1 MALIR
6 SFNILSRQKILIS
19 NQNVIRRHISDFG
32 ANLKPLKISYLGAPF
47 DKGQVTQSLN
57 LTIIDCLILFYE
69 LPISFF
75 VFLQFFARLES
86 DRNPNLCRLD
96 FRAGFFLNE
105 TTSYICRT
113 YVVASKIARFEN
125 RIQLKWVIHL
135 ENFKTFF

>member
-47 DKGQVTQSLN
+47 DKGQVIQSLN
-57 LTIIDCLILFYE
+57 LIIIDCLILFYE
-69 LPISFF
+69 YLSLFLFF

-96 FRAGFFLNE
+96 FRAGFF
-105 TTSYICRT
+105 
-113 YVVASKIARFEN
+113 
-125 RIQLKWVIHL
+125 
-135 ENFKTFF
+135 